1 MKEKLRNDC
10 TFIHIELELK
20 IKSLQDKIKLQIET
34 NLRDQRGMK
43 RKIRE
48 EVHSEFDIKIK

>member
-48 EVHSEFDIKIK
+48 EEFDIKIK